1 MDIRDL
7 SNTIRDSLEGQPT
20 VEAAGQ
26 KFVTT
31 MYDML
36 KESIVLLRLFVAI
49 QYRELP
55 RNIQSF
61 ADKLAGTA
69 NIKLQPDNYVLTLF
83 GTIGQES
90 GWHVRASSQGHQ
102 GIPLPTGDFV
112 AAIPMMSALLEQLGF
127 NLGWIRGEPDIV
139 AQHVGKLMGSFYV
152 ADAAT
157 TKDSKG
163 RNIIAAQDFV
173 RKYGVK
179 TVFGFGGGFA
189 SGGKMLTV
197 ICFLNETIEKKQAVY
212 FQSLGPVFIIKSQ
225 RLVLDKKYF

>member
-7 SNTIRDSLEGQPT
+7 SNSIRDALEGQPS

-31 MYDML
+31 MYDKF
-36 KESIVLLRLFVAI
+36 KESIIQLRLFVAI
-49 QYRELP
+49 QYAELP
-55 RNIQSF
+55 NNIQSF
-61 ADKLAGTA
+61 AQNLASTA
-69 NIKLQPDNYVLTLF
+69 NIKMEPQHYVLTLF
-83 GTIGQES
+83 GTVGREQE
-90 GWHVRASSQGHQ
+90 WWIRANSKGHQ

-152 ADAAT
+152 NDAAT

-197 ICFLNETIEKKQAVY
+197 ICFLDETIEKKQAVY
-212 FQSLGPVFIIKSQ
+212 FQSLGPVFIIKAQ